1 MSRIPGRA
9 VITDNEMS
17 RPEAHNGEQLG
28 AGEQIINALEVE
40 QIQSPL
46 LPDTF

>member
-28 AGEQIINALEVE
+28 AGEIINALEVE